1 MALLSRRAALT
12 AVALLAAGLAA
23 AQPTPTPPTEYEVKA
38 AFLFHF
44 AKFIEWPPG
53 SLRDDFVIGVL
64 GRDPFGDALD
74 HVLAGKTFGPRRIVL
89 RRGATL
95 DELGDVRVLFIAN
108 SEKGHLADILKRLQ
122 GRPTLTVGEG
132 DDFVSHGGMV
142 AFRVEDDV
150 VRFDINLEPV
160 ARAGLKMSSQLIR
173 VARRVM
179 TAGGGS

>member
-1 MALLSRRAALT
+1 MALLSRRAAL
-12 AVALLAAGLAA
+12 ALVALLAVRPAA
-23 AQPTPTPPTEYEVKA
+23 AQPSPPTEYEVRA

-44 AKFIEWPPG
+44 ARFIEWPPATQ
-53 SLRDDFVIGVL
+53 RDDFVIAVL
-64 GRDPFGDALD
+64 GRDPFGETLD
-74 HVLAGKTFGPRRIVL
+74 RVLAGKTFGTRRIVL

-108 SEKGHLADILKRLQ
+108 SEKPHLAEILKRLQ

-132 DDFVSHGGMV
+132 DDFVNHGGMV
-142 AFRVEDDV
+142 AFRVQDDV

-179 TAGGGS
+179 TAGGS